1 VQYSTYGRHIVTD
14 IWGVDFNVLNDVDYL
29 EQIMIEA
36 AAHSRATVLSSSF
49 EKFEPCGCT
58 IVILLS
64 ESHLSI
70 HTYPEKGFA
79 ALDCYTCGRD
89 KNPRLAITHL
99 VELLKPSEVYTK
111 TIIRGIK
118 ELDIVD

>member
-1 VQYSTYGRHIVTD
+1 
-14 IWGVDFNVLNDVDYL
+14 
-29 EQIMIEA
+29 MIEA
-36 AAHSRATVLSSSF
+36 AARSHATVLSSSC

-79 ALDCYTCGRD
+79 ALDCFTCGRD
-89 KNPRLAITHL
+89 KNPKLAINHL
-99 VELLKPSEVYTK
+99 IELLKPAEVYSK
-111 TIIRGIK
+111 TLIRGIM